1 MSKTLKRVLAI
12 ALSVFMMFSYC
23 TVAFAGNSND
33 EEPIAAEFEVVYDEN
48 GNRIGFK
55 TIRIGDKTFY
65 DVFGGKNTADNLSLA
80 NFYKGVL
87 SGKYDGISA
96 LDIWS
101 HVADDVFRI
110 GGPKFGYNYEYGN
123 YDTWFSADRTNT
135 SDEDNIANGDIEL
148 QQYFSGTSDYTSG
161 PLEYHSVRGTGLQF
175 VNSLSAAQDM
185 MLDQITEICGE
196 ENDAEIFQSEVLK
209 YCTPGGDGHDL
220 LNNTTERPVL
230 ANVVTTQYDKAGLE
244 RYFSSF
250 GMVYYDFKL
259 VPIANENLE
268 YITAADDYESVEDAF
283 KNGAPGV
290 SYVTSDNGETTMS
303 YLQNPTANDASVN
316 ASTSTTTSYS
326 VSNSFTKSDSFTFG
340 RSDTLEVSGKLP
352 ALDFKVVSN
361 VSLST
366 AISTAYS
373 DSTSVSDSVT
383 TSSSVNVNLPAYT
396 EVAIKQTTSTTEQ
409 SVEYNCP
416 VYVTYKVI
424 IFGMNG
430 EYRQGSGDGAWN
442 DVDYDQGGICVG
454 FGTDSTMG
462 GVDAVENLS
471 MRLEENSMGFEKAF
485 GNVSGVYEDQ
495 LDGNDPE
502 LLSYIDWS
510 SSSAV
515 NDLEKW
521 AEYAT
526 YNIPMSSLGGKMV
539 VKSQSVNSEIAGILP
554 LYDLKRIRFED
565 TSSYNLAI
573 GGTLDL
579 NAVTTVGLN
588 EFDHEYYGFLPRM
601 GTWHICDAEG
611 NDITYED
618 GKGITLEPTPS
629 TQIIV
634 ANEIGNYYVRFDIDE
649 NYYTKASDRSEF
661 ITNDDLEIKAI
672 LKLVVT
678 DTGNN
683 HECRPGAWVTYIP
696 SNCLVEGERYKYCLT
711 CSKRMAVEVIP
722 KADHVPVEIT
732 EAPTCQSA
740 GSTTVTCAVCRA
752 VLSSST
758 TEKLEHTPGSWVT
771 QAATCTSDGSK
782 TRSCMN
788 CSTVLESEVIP
799 ATGHNAQWLTKEE
812 ATCTKYGR
820 EENTCMSCNAVLET
834 RRIEKESHIP
844 GKWEIILP
852 SSCTQ
857 SGLMQQCC
865 ATCGGSVGELVTI
878 APHDHQPGSWV
889 TTIKPDCEQDG
900 EKVQNCTVCKGTI
913 ATETIPALGHTDGV
927 WVTVLEGTCEIEGV
941 EHLLCTR
948 CGHIID
954 ERLTGTTDHSFT
966 VWNSQDGS
974 THSRSCE
981 DCGTVE
987 CDECDYVKTVI
998 DPTCTEG
1005 GQTSYECSLC
1015 GDSYTDTATAALGHN
1030 WGEWTESQNGF
1041 EERVCLTCGETENQ
1055 AIKEDFDL
1063 SFLKVIRGTAVM
1075 KTYKGENYIA
1085 IVMDE
1090 GRTMTGIYKDTTN
1103 GGTVEIT
1110 DIYGTLQNRDSDYMA
1125 YQSQNS
1131 TNPVATMTITY
1142 ANGTTDTFPVV
1153 FELFETEREISPD
1166 VIKNIRPIR
1175 GNVSVANDE
1184 KGDYI
1189 LVEMLEGQSSV
1200 GVYKSTAD
1208 GSATAVLEDVDGT
1221 FTEQEKL
1228 YIFYGS
1234 QNTAN
1239 PEGRITITEAD
1250 GTQATYRVVFKMY
1263 EMDPYA
1269 DTAKGLRPV
1278 RGAVTFDDDGT
1289 IRIKM
1294 TAGQTSVGLYKT
1306 MANGATYEIVDANG
1320 KITNNPSSYMFYM
1333 TNNTANVTAK
1343 IIFTLPDGTTREQKI
1358 IFDMGLVDDPDPI
1371 DVLTAVRGTVS
1382 YNGDCIEV
1390 KATEGSTGV
1399 GINKDCLVKYTIT
1412 DVNGEMTENDSRYY
1426 FYKSQNAD
1434 GAEANI
1440 NFLQSDGTYKTY
1452 KIRFVF

>member
-1 MSKTLKRVLAI
+1 MSKTLKRFLAI
-12 ALSVFMMFSYC
+12 VLSVLMMLSYC
-23 TVAFAGNSND
+23 TVAFAEKSNG

-55 TIRIGDKTFY
+55 TIKIGNTTFY
-65 DVFGGKNTADNLSLA
+65 DAFGGTQNADDLSLA
-80 NFYKGVL
+80 NFYRGIL
-87 SGKYDGISA
+87 SGKYNGVSA
-96 LDIWS
+96 LDVWS

-110 GGPKFGYNYEYGN
+110 GGPKFGYNWEYED
-123 YDTWFSADRTNT
+123 YDTWFATDRPNT
-135 SDEDNIANGDIEL
+135 SDKDNTANGDINLRE
-148 QQYFSGTSDYTSG
+148 YFSGTSSYSSG
-161 PLEYHSVRGTGLQF
+161 PLEWHSVRGSGLQF

-196 ENDAEIFQSEVLK
+196 TNDAEDFQRAVLK
-209 YCTPGGDGHDL
+209 FCTPGGEGYDL

-230 ANVVTTQYDKAGLE
+230 ANVVTTQYDKSGLE

-250 GMVYYDFKL
+250 GIVYYDFKL
-259 VPIANENLE
+259 VPIANENIE

-283 KNGAPGV
+283 NNGAPGV
-290 SYVTSDNGETTMS
+290 SYVTSNDGETTMS
-303 YLQNPTANDASVN
+303 YLQNPTANSASVS

-326 VSNSFTKSDSFTFG
+326 ISNSFTNSESFTFG
-340 RSDTLEVSGKLP
+340 KSDSVEASGTIG
-352 ALDFKVVSN
+352 ALSMKATTN
-361 VSLST
+361 ISLST
-366 AISTAYS
+366 AFSTAYS
-373 DSTSVSDSVT
+373 ESTSVSDSVT

-396 EVAIKQTTSTTEQ
+396 EVAIKQTSSTTEQ
-409 SVEYNCP
+409 SVEYDCP

-430 EYRQGSGDGAWN
+430 EYRQGTGDGAWS

-462 GVDAVENLS
+462 GVDAVDNLS
-471 MRLEENSMGFEKAF
+471 LRLEENSIGFEKSF
-485 GNVSGVYEDQ
+485 GNVTGMYEDQ

-502 LLSYIDWS
+502 ILTHIDWS

-521 AEYAT
+521 AEHAT

-539 VKSQSVNSEIAGILP
+539 VKAESINSEIAGILP
-554 LYDLKRIRFED
+554 LYDLKRIRFEGNG
-565 TSSYNLAI
+565 SYTLGI
-573 GGTLDL
+573 GGTIDL
-579 NAVTTVGLN
+579 NTVNVVGLN
-588 EFDHEYYGFLPRM
+588 EFDHEYYGFLSRM

-611 NDITYED
+611 NDVTYAE
-618 GKGITLEPTPS
+618 GKGITVEDTPS
-629 TQIIV
+629 TQTII
-634 ANEIGNYYVRFDIDE
+634 ANEIGNYYLRFDIDE
-649 NYYTKASDRSEF
+649 HYYTKAADRSEF
-661 ITNDDLEIKAI
+661 ITNDDLEFTAI
-672 LKLVVT
+672 MKLAVT

-683 HECRPGAWVTYIP
+683 HECRAGAWVTYIP

-722 KADHVPVEIT
+722 KADHTPVEIT
-732 EAPTCQSA
+732 ESATCQSA
-740 GSTTVTCAVCRA
+740 GSTTVKCTVCSA
-752 VLSSST
+752 VLSNT
-758 TEKLEHTPGSWVT
+758 TIEKLEHTPGSWVT
-771 QAATCTSDGSK
+771 QPASCTSDGCK
-782 TRSCMN
+782 TRSCTN
-788 CSTVLESEVIP
+788 CSAVIESEVIP

-820 EENTCMSCNAVLET
+820 EEKTCTVCNAVLET
-834 RRIEKESHIP
+834 RRIEKEAHIP

-857 SGLMQQCC
+857 GGLMQQCC
-865 ATCGGSVGELVTI
+865 ATCGGLVGDLVTI

-889 TTIKPDCEQDG
+889 TSIRPDCEQEG
-900 EKVQNCTVCKGTI
+900 EKVQNCTVCKGAI

-927 WVTVLEGTCEIEGV
+927 WVTVLEGTCEFEGV

-954 ERLTGTTDHSFT
+954 ERFTEATGHTFSAWSADD
-966 VWNSQDGS
+966 NS
-974 THSRSCE
+974 THSRNCE
-981 DCGTVE
+981 DCGVVE
-987 CDECDYVKTVI
+987 CDECNYVEKVVA
-998 DPTCTEG
+998 PTCTEG

-1015 GDSYTDTATAALGHN
+1015 GNSYTGTATAALGHN
-1030 WGEWTESQNGF
+1030 WGEWSEADNGYA
-1041 EERVCLTCGETENQ
+1041 ERVCLSCGETENQ
-1055 AIKEDFDL
+1055 AVKEDFDI
-1063 SFLKVIRGTAVM
+1063 SVLKIIRGTAVM
-1075 KTYKGENYIA
+1075 KSYNGEDYIA
-1085 IVMDE
+1085 IVMDS

-1125 YQSQNS
+1125 YQTQNS

-1142 ANGTTDTFPVV
+1142 PNGTTDTFPVV
-1153 FELFETEREISPD
+1153 FEIYAIEREISLD
-1166 VIKNIRPIR
+1166 VTKNIRPIR
-1175 GNVSVANDE
+1175 GEVSIAADE

-1189 LVEMLEGQSSV
+1189 LIEMLEGQSSV

-1208 GSATAVLEDVDGT
+1208 GSATAMLLGADGK
-1221 FTEQEKL
+1221 FTEQETL

-1250 GTQATYRVVFKMY
+1250 GTQKTYRVVFKMY

-1269 DTAKGLRPV
+1269 DVAKGLRPV

-1289 IRIKM
+1289 IRVKM

-1306 MANGATYEIVDANG
+1306 MANGATFQIVDANG
-1320 KITNNPSSYMFYM
+1320 RITNNLSSAMFYM

-1371 DVLTAVRGTVS
+1371 DVLTAVRGTVN

-1390 KATEGSTGV
+1390 KATDGSTGV

-1412 DVNGEMTENDSRYY
+1412 DVNGVVTENDSRYY